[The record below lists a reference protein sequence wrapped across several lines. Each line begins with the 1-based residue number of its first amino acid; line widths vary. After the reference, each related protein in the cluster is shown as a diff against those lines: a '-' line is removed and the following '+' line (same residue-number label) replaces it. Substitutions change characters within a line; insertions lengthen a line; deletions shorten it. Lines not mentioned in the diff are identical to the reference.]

1 MHNERKERSNP
12 ALVPVILFVAAA
24 LLLFCLN
31 FLTGPI
37 IEKNGSAQAFAPL
50 FSVMPDAK
58 DFEVLYDVN
67 DSAASE
73 LKDVPETV
81 QSVCRETSGLGY
93 ALCLSTTQG
102 YTGEPI
108 EFALAIDAEGKISGV
123 EVTSYPETK
132 DFGQDTYPQSFLG
145 QDSTLANVSLV
156 AGVTYSSTAFKNAVS
171 DGFAVLVNNGLIG
184 AGVKSDEQVLTELA
198 AQVFTALANSAG
210 VAQYEEVDLSAG
222 QYTYIQKGLKALNGS
237 GFAFIL
243 KDGDSTLLAVC
254 NLKGSCKLLDA
265 EGQDVTENADY
276 AAMLAEVTAYAEA
289 NAEQFAQ
296 KDIAKLQSMT
306 SDSAQI
312 TELPLDGVFST
323 VTGAFRIQDGGAQ
336 YYGFA
341 ARSYGYSNEVMTVY
355 YILDANGAIVRMQ
368 ADELIFYAE
377 YFSDYTLD
385 ESQYKAGFA
394 GLTGDTFTG
403 EQALISGAT
412 ASSNA
417 VAAATKDTFAAYQII
432 QANGGENG

>member
-1 MHNERKERSNP
+1 MT
-12 ALVPVILFVAAA
+12 A
-24 LLLFCLN
+24 
-31 FLTGPI
+31 
-37 IEKNGSAQAFAPL
+37 
-50 FSVMPDAK
+50 
-58 DFEVLYDVN
+58 
-67 DSAASE
+67 
-73 LKDVPETV
+73 
-81 QSVCRETSGLGY
+81 
-93 ALCLSTTQG
+93 
-102 YTGEPI
+102 
-108 EFALAIDAEGKISGV
+108 
-123 EVTSYPETK
+123 YPETK

-222 QYTYIQKGLKALNGS
+222 QYTYIQKGMKALNGS

-385 ESQYKAGFA
+385 ENQYKAGFA